1 MSKDI
6 ILGTEG
12 KLYDCLEGKQTL
24 ISGLLDGKGSVQLV
38 DVSPRLCPEGYG
50 PEFAMIRSARVSFS
64 LGLKDPIS
72 DEKLLRYLLVN
83 YHTSPVEMSS
93 VTFRLVVPKFVAI
106 HFLRHRTGKFN
117 EFSQRYAEVPEE
129 ENFYNPLEF
138 EEGFRTG
145 SKLNKQSSENID
157 NTETINKLKSTIA
170 KANELTNEIRKLY
183 HQMIDEGLAKEVA
196 RTYLPMGEYTTM
208 YIQMDLNNLTKML
221 YLRADSH
228 TQRETVVYAQAM
240 MDLVEPLF
248 PICIGF
254 LKEKM
259 SGFSLLES
267 EISVLKGEKT
277 IDSVTS
283 VSEKKALREKAET
296 LNIKI

>member
-1 MSKDI
+1 MSDF
-6 ILGTEG
+6 E
-12 KLYDCLEGKQTL
+12 KLYDCLEGKKTL
-24 ISGLLDGKGSVQLV
+24 IEGLLDGKGSVKLI
-38 DVSPRLCPEGYG
+38 DVSPRLCPVGYG
-50 PEFAMIRSARVSFS
+50 PEYAAIRAARTSFGA
-64 LGLKDPIS
+64 GLKDPMS
-72 DEKLLRYLLVN
+72 DEKLLRYLN
-83 YHTSPVEMSS
+83 YFYHTSPIEM
-93 VTFRLVVPKFVAI
+93 VNATFFLKVPKFVAI

-138 EEGFRTG
+138 KEGLRTG
-145 SKLNKQSSENID
+145 SELNKQSSEH
-157 NTETINKLKSTIA
+157 INDDDTKSKLLSTMT
-170 KANELTNEIRKLY
+170 KANELTLEIRKLY

-221 YLRADSH
+221 YLRAEGH
-228 TQRETVVYAQAM
+228 TQLETRQYAQAM

-259 SGFSLLES
+259 NGFSLLDS
-267 EISVLKGEKT
+267 EISVLKGEKP
-277 IDSVTS
+277 IESITS
-283 VSEKKALREKAET
+283 ISEKKALREKAES
-296 LNIKI
+296 LGIKL